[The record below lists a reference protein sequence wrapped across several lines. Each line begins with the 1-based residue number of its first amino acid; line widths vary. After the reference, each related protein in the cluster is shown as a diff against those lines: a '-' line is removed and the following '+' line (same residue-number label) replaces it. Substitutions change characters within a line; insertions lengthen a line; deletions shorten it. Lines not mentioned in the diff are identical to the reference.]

1 MKFQVNVRV
10 VALVTIPIEAD
21 SKEEAMAQ
29 ANRLAVVPINDEATA
44 SSPPQ
49 QSWIRLNIPD
59 NEILVLDAIEE
70 RVLDE
75 LNRK

>member
-29 ANRLAVVPINDEATA
+29 ANMLAVVPIHDEATA
-44 SSPPQ
+44 STPPQ
-49 QSWIRLNIPD
+49 QSWIRTGIPD

-70 RVLDE
+70 RALDE
-75 LNRK
+75 LNSR